1 MTRPLSAALL
11 VSLLAATASAQQAG
25 FVLFDQYAGER
36 VDIPAERRAV
46 HPITSPFYHE
56 DSFVTTDVRAWYL
69 YHDFPRSSP
78 IAGGSVKGYAAQVRL
93 ALTDRIQ
100 FVAYKDGYL
109 EFDSGLIGDD
119 DWNDIAAGV
128 KWKFLEDWDSDLH
141 AAVGVGYEIGL
152 GDDEVLQQDDE
163 LRLWGSVNKGFDKLH
178 LGATANLT
186 IPTGSEDALGDS
198 TRILWH
204 LHADYYV
211 CEWFSPVA
219 EINGYATIDEGDN
232 TPLNFNG
239 VDVANL
245 GGGKSE
251 DVITL
256 GLGGEVRPASNLGL
270 RVAYEFPLTKND
282 DLFGYRWT
290 FSAVLSF

>member
-1 MTRPLSAALL
+1 MTRFMPAALL
-11 VSLLAATASAQQAG
+11 ATLVVIPAAAQQAD
-25 FVLFDQYAGER
+25 FVLFDRGREKI
-36 VDIPAERRAV
+36 DLPPERRAV

-56 DSFVTTDVRAWYL
+56 DSFVTTDVRAWYM
-69 YHDFPRSSP
+69 YHDFPASSA
-78 IAGGSVKGYAAQVRL
+78 IAGGSAKGYAAQVRI
-93 ALTDRIQ
+93 ALTDRVQ

-109 EFDSGLIGDD
+109 EFDSGLVGDD

-128 KWKFLEDWDSDLH
+128 KWKFYEDWDNDLH
-141 AAVGVGYEIGL
+141 AAVGVGYEIGI

-178 LGATANLT
+178 LGTTVNLT
-186 IPTGSEDALGDS
+186 IPTESEDALGDS
-198 TRILWH
+198 TRLFWH
-204 LHADYYV
+204 VHADYYV

-232 TPLNFNG
+232 TPLPFNG

-256 GLGGEVRPASNLGL
+256 GLGGELRPAENVGV
-270 RVAYEFPLTKND
+270 RVAYEFPLTDND

-290 FSAVLSF
+290 LSLVLSF